1 MGNKN
6 RVEGCQESDWTPK
19 FNKFVQFHGFG
30 ITCTL
35 HIKFLKKQIVWMT
48 FGNKRKKRLQ
58 NDAKIFVSNIF
69 SSEKYCLP
77 NFDWVKKMGH

>member
-1 MGNKN
+1 
-6 RVEGCQESDWTPK
+6 
-19 FNKFVQFHGFG
+19 
-30 ITCTL
+30 
-35 HIKFLKKQIVWMT
+35 MT

-77 NFDWVKKMGH
+77 NFDWVKKNGTLKGQGANNDKIYQE